1 MKHIK
6 LLTLSIAGATLL
18 SACSSASDSGGAEIK
33 DGSMEELYQAAQDE
47 GSLTIYG
54 PTEDLYS
61 EVYEIFAEE
70 YPGIEIV
77 TSDIFGQEL
86 DSRLEG
92 ELASGGFEADLVHI
106 GVSDVE
112 RYNEKEYLSAFRAL
126 DTEELPAEFVGPDD
140 KWSVPSQHLYTPAYN
155 TNNLDEAEVP
165 ATWEDLASNDLAG
178 KIATANPKQSGVT
191 PQVLSA
197 ASAAGVIDEQ
207 WLDDFK
213 NEAQP
218 MIMPSVANALQTTI
232 TGETDISLVAGFG
245 TYARQIAQGAPLAL
259 VPLSDGV
266 YFSDVAYAALEDSPN
281 PNAARLL
288 ISWMYSDTGQ
298 AAIAE
303 HVYEFGTMP
312 DAPDPEGAE
321 TLGDLDAIIY
331 PGAEKYREM
340 LDLLNTKF

>member
-6 LLTLSIAGATLL
+6 LLTLSIAGIVLL
-18 SACSSASDSGGAEIK
+18 SGCSSSSSGGGEIQA
-33 DGSMEELYQAAQDE
+33 GSLDELYQAAQEE

-61 EVYEIFAEE
+61 DVYADFSEE

-92 ELASGGFEADLVHI
+92 ELAAGGFEADLVHI

-112 RYNEKEYLSAFRAL
+112 RYNDKDYLAAFKPLGSDDL
-126 DTEELPAEFVGPDD
+126 DAEFVGPDE
-140 KWSVPSQHLYTPAYN
+140 KWSVPSQHLYAPAYN
-155 TNNLDEAEVP
+155 TNNLTADEAP
-165 ATWEDLASNDLAG
+165 STWEELASDDLAG

-197 ASAAGVIDEQ
+197 AFAAGVIDEQ
-207 WLDDFK
+207 WLDSFK
-213 NEAQP
+213 NDAQP
-218 MIMPSVANALQTTI
+218 MIMPSVANALQTTV

-259 VPLSDGV
+259 APLSDGV

-288 ISWMYSDTGQ
+288 VSWMYGETGQ

-321 TLGDLDAIIY
+321 ALGDLDAITY

-340 LDLLNTKF
+340 LDLLNSKF

>member
-1 MKHIK
+1 MKRIK
-6 LLTLSIAGATLL
+6 LLALSIAGITLL
-18 SACSSASDSGGAEIK
+18 SGCNSSDSGGGEIQ
-33 DGSMEELYQAAQDE
+33 DGSLDDLYQAAQEE

-54 PTEDLYS
+54 PTEDLYA
-61 EVYEIFAEE
+61 EIYKDFSEE

-92 ELASGGFEADLVHI
+92 ELAAGGFEADLVHI

-112 RYNEKEYLSAFRAL
+112 RYNEKEYLATFRAL
-126 DTEELPAEFVGPDD
+126 DTEELPEEFVGPDD
-140 KWSVPSQHLYTPAYN
+140 KWSVPSQHLYAPAYN
-155 TNNLDEAEVP
+155 TNNLSEDEVP
-165 ATWEDLASNDLAG
+165 TTWEELASNDLAG

-197 ASAAGVIDEQ
+197 AFAADVIDEQ
-207 WLDDFK
+207 WLDNFK
-213 NEAQP
+213 NDAQP
-218 MIMPSVANALQTTI
+218 LIMPSVANALQTTV

-245 TYARQIAQGAPLAL
+245 TYARQIDEGAPLAL
-259 VPLSDGV
+259 APLSDGV

-288 ISWMYSDTGQ
+288 VSWMYSETGQ

-312 DAPDPEGAE
+312 DAPEPKGAE
-321 TLGDLDAIIY
+321 ALGDLDTITY

-340 LDLLNTKF
+340 LDLLNSKF